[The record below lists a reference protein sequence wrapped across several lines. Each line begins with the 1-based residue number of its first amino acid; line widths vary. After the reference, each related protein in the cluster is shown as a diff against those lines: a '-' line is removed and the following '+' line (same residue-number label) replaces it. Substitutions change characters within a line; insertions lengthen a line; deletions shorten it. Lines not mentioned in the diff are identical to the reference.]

1 MAPCLAAGKY
11 LVITHLKSLLKLS
24 RGEGGKSKK
33 KIHANYEQKRKRRSS
48 YHADMGSSVRERA
61 ASRHGTEGCREPAAN
76 LCFSQHFHTL
86 RGKKTTQQQKRFA
99 GVTLKQCIPC
109 ERDPACSQ

>member
-61 ASRHGTEGCREPAAN
+61 ASRHGTEGCTESLLQTCASHST
-76 LCFSQHFHTL
+76 FIH
-86 RGKKTTQQQKRFA
+86 
-99 GVTLKQCIPC
+99 
-109 ERDPACSQ
+109 